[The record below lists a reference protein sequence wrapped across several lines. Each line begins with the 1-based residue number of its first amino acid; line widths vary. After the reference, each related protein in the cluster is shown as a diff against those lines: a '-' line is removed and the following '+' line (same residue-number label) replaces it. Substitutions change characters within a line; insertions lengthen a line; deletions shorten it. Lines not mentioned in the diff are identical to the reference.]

1 MNSSPFSPI
10 SSASSAPSAPSAP
23 PVGSVGPMPYSPWGV
38 PARLPRPFPPEERP
52 LAKKPK
58 ALFPSLYARI
68 FGIVV
73 VVVTVAVLAL
83 TAVAPAFSNHTD
95 SAVPAGWTKVY
106 DDVPNGARDWSL
118 KAGCTV
124 TPRGL
129 DVRGDRVEGG
139 CLFGPSMQDDL
150 LSQGFLLD
158 VTLAPDSSMEGYQ
171 APIVGLVGKSGAVLV
186 LFDQAG
192 EYAICINA
200 CERASELIA
209 DDLSSAWHTDGYT
222 PNHFAIRYLPA
233 GGDSTSTRL
242 TIYMNGQEVRTVEGI
257 GLSDAPR
264 LILDAASAGPDDTF
278 GEAVYT
284 HMTLYSAS
292 PPAS

>member
-1 MNSSPFSPI
+1 
-10 SSASSAPSAPSAP
+10 
-23 PVGSVGPMPYSPWGV
+23 MPYSPWGV
-38 PARLPRPFPPEERP
+38 PARPPRPFPAEERP

-58 ALFPSLYARI
+58 GFFPGLYARI

-73 VVVTVAVLAL
+73 VTVTVAVLAL

-95 SAVPAGWTKVY
+95 SALPAGWTKVY
-106 DDVPNGARDWSL
+106 DEVPNGARDWSL

-139 CLFGPSMQDDL
+139 CLFAPSTQSDL

-158 VTLAPDSSMEGYQ
+158 VTLASDASVDGYQ
-171 APIVGLVGKSGAVLV
+171 APVVALASEKGGVFV

-192 EYAICINA
+192 EYVICIND

-233 GGDSTSTRL
+233 GGDSNSARL

-257 GLSDAPR
+257 DLPDTPR
-264 LILDAASAGPDDTF
+264 LSLDAASAGPDDTF
-278 GEAVYT
+278 GEALYT

>member
-1 MNSSPFSPI
+1 MNPSSPPPFSSPT
-10 SSASSAPSAPSAP
+10 SAPSAPYAP
-23 PVGSVGPMPYSPWGV
+23 PVGSVGPMSSSPWGI
-38 PARLPRPFPPEERP
+38 PARPPRPFPAEERP

-58 ALFPSLYARI
+58 GIFPGLYARV

-83 TAVAPAFSNHTD
+83 TTVAPAFSNHAD
-95 SAVPAGWTKVY
+95 SALPASWSKVY

-139 CLFGPSMQDDL
+139 CLFAPSTQADL
-150 LSQGFLLD
+150 LSQGFQLD
-158 VTLAPDSSMEGYQ
+158 LTLAPDASIEGYQ
-171 APIVGLVGKSGAVLV
+171 VPIVGLTGESGGVFV

-192 EYAICINA
+192 EYIICTA
-200 CERASELIA
+200 TSCDRPEV

-222 PNHFAIRYLPA
+222 PNHVAIRFLPA
-233 GGDSTSTRL
+233 DDVNSARL
-242 TIYMNGQEVRTVEGI
+242 TVYANGQEVRTIEGI
-257 GLSDAPR
+257 GLPDAPT
-264 LILDAASAGPDDTF
+264 LGLSADSAGPDDTF
-278 GEAVYT
+278 GEALYT

-292 PPAS
+292 PPTA